1 MVKLRLGEK
10 EILQYFVDFTE
21 TMIPLFSKKRKVWL
35 TINFHQYFTPLKVYK
50 EENAEAEVHEIFQ
63 IYNLSNSLFYDW

>member
-21 TMIPLFSKKRKVWL
+21 TMIPLFSKKRKVHN
-35 TINFHQYFTPLKVYK
+35 INFSLCLLLIVYK
-50 EENAEAEVHEIFQ
+50 KKDAEAKVHEILE
-63 IYNLSNSLFYDW
+63 IYNLSHSVFYD

>member
-21 TMIPLFSKKRKVWL
+21 TMIPLFSKKRKV
-35 TINFHQYFTPLKVYK
+35 HYK
-50 EENAEAEVHEIFQ
+50 FLA
-63 IYNLSNSLFYDW
+63 